1 MHNVDFI
8 QKVSSKMKGQEKRNL
23 EFRKK
28 KRKKEGEVKLRILFS
43 SVIKLINIM
52 SSKHTKDEKILEL
65 FNTYAVV
72 RTEYNPFSIMKH
84 CNLGSRFF
92 LVGGNKKGRAK
103 EAKPTTCP
111 IQAL

>member
-28 KRKKEGEVKLRILFS
+28 KRKKEGEVIS

-84 CNLGSRFF
+84 CNLVSRFF

>member
-1 MHNVDFI
+1 MGGGGV
-8 QKVSSKMKGQEKRNL
+8 L
-23 EFRKK
+23 
-28 KRKKEGEVKLRILFS
+28 GEVKLRISFS

-52 SSKHTKDEKILEL
+52 SSNHTKDTKILEL

-72 RTEYNPFSIMKH
+72 HTKYNPLSIMKH
-84 CNLGSRFF
+84 CNLGSCFF